1 MISAGLLAA
10 GIGLL
15 GLGALHRLPAAD
27 DFDRRTGL
35 GLQGYLK
42 SRPWITLFR
51 LTWPLGRSEF
61 SMLAVIA
68 LTVYNL
74 GAGASAAAAYVAWAF
89 IDRFIKVGFKRIR
102 PFDRQPAA
110 DMLQPRRPHDPSFP
124 SGDAFHAWFLAVTA
138 IQVFHLPALP
148 ALALGLLAAWVSLGR
163 IALGVH
169 YPLDVIAGAG
179 VGLVAAA
186 FEFFLMG
193 YFRPV

>member
-1 MISAGLLAA
+1 VISPGLLAGGLA
-10 GIGLL
+10 LL

-27 DFDRRTGL
+27 DFDRRAGL
-35 GLQGYLK
+35 ALQGTLK
-42 SRPWITLFR
+42 SRPWINLFR

-61 SMLAVIA
+61 AMLAIIA
-68 LTVYNL
+68 LAVYNL
-74 GAGASAAAAYVAWAF
+74 GWGASAAAAYVTWAF
-89 IDRFIKVGFKRIR
+89 IDRFIKLGFKRVR
-102 PFDRQPAA
+102 PFNRQPAA
-110 DMLQPRRPHDPSFP
+110 EMLQPHHPHDPSFP

-138 IQVFHLPALP
+138 IQLFHLPAIP
-148 ALALGLLAAWVSLGR
+148 ALALGLLAGWVSLGR

-193 YFRPV
+193 YFRPI